1 MVYDLLI
8 SCIQAAFI
16 YSYQELVAL
25 SSPDLAQM
33 AFQLSKRPL
42 ASRARGESAVS
53 LGWTMNKIC
62 TNWRYRALWWRYFAT
77 NHLLELSPS
86 PWSCFFPKWLAR
98 GIITHLF
105 PLGNPVPCGRTCGD
119 DFFGPGESVLPGQAE
134 ATPYFEPDIDTG
146 WWFQTF
152 FIFHYIW
159 DNPSHWLICFKMVKT
174 TNQNSI

>member
-86 PWSCFFPKWLAR
+86 SWSCFFLNGWREVSLRISFRWETQCLVAGLVAMTSSVLVKVFCLGKPRQPPILSQILILVGGFKHFLFSIIY
-98 GIITHLF
+98 GII
-105 PLGNPVPCGRTCGD
+105 
-119 DFFGPGESVLPGQAE
+119 LP
-134 ATPYFEPDIDTG
+134 ID
-146 WWFQTF
+146 
-152 FIFHYIW
+152 
-159 DNPSHWLICFKMVKT
+159 
-174 TNQNSI
+174 